1 MEIHKTQT
9 GLFIYWSTAHPE
21 TEQTSN
27 IHSAMVEVQMYPA
40 KWKKPDLK
48 GYMQYGCIY
57 MTFY

>member
-1 MEIHKTQT
+1 MKIHKTQT

-40 KWKKPDLK
+40 K
-48 GYMQYGCIY
+48 
-57 MTFY
+57 